1 MYAFALVA
9 LLALGTLK
17 LVDFITDAVEPL
29 RPLRSLLTFVI
40 AIVAVL
46 VLDFSLFK
54 SWGVS
59 INNDAVGTWVTGFI
73 VAGMTVPWRAM
84 FAYLT
89 HDRATSDE
97 TLGAVHD
104 QVARAA

>member
-1 MYAFALVA
+1 MYAFAIVA

-17 LVDFITDAVEPL
+17 LVDFLTDAVEPI

-40 AIVAVL
+40 AIVAVV

-54 SWGVS
+54 NWG
-59 INNDAVGTWVTGFI
+59 IAIKNDTVGTWVTGFI
-73 VAGMTVPWRAM
+73 VAGATVPWRAV

-97 TLGAVHD
+97 TLGEH
-104 QVARAA
+104 QHLTRAA

>member
-17 LVDFITDAVEPL
+17 LVDYLTDAIEPL
-29 RPLRSLLTFVI
+29 RALRSLLTFVI
-40 AIVAVL
+40 AVAVTV

-54 SWGVS
+54 AWGVS
-59 INNDAVGTWVTGFI
+59 IDNDGLGPWVTGFM
-73 VAGMTVPWRAM
+73 VAGLTVPWRAL
-84 FAYLT
+84 FAFFT

-97 TLGAVHD
+97 TLGEHARIAS
-104 QVARAA
+104 VA

>member
-17 LVDFITDAVEPL
+17 LVDYLSETIEPL
-29 RPLRSLLTFVI
+29 RALRSLLTFVI
-40 AIVAVL
+40 AVVVTV

-54 SWGVS
+54 AWGVA
-59 INNDAVGTWVTGFI
+59 INNDGVGTWVTGFI
-73 VAGMTVPWRAM
+73 VAGMTVPWRAL
-84 FAYLT
+84 FAFLT

-97 TLGAVHD
+97 TLGDHARI
-104 QVARAA
+104 ARAA